1 MYSERTFTDN
11 TRGVACSPCSSNVY
25 SERTFTGALSDGVLH
40 DALFNGLRPELK
52 ANVLLLNPQT
62 LHELIQVTKRPKK
75 ANHIS
80 SQSKSGLLE
89 ICVV

>member
-1 MYSERTFTDN
+1 M
-11 TRGVACSPCSSNVY
+11 
-25 SERTFTGALSDGVLH
+25 SDGVLH

-52 ANVLLLNPQT
+52 ANFLLLNPQT
-62 LHELIQVTKRPKK
+62 RHELIQVAKRPKK

-89 ICVV
+89 ICVVYLLNASIKEHLGPIVNSMAKESITSLVAEQFH